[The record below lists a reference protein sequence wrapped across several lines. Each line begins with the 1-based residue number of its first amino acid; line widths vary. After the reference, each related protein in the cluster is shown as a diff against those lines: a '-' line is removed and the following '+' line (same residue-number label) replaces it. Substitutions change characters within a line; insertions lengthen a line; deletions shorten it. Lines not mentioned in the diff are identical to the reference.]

1 MASLNKFL
9 IRRSPAALL
18 LLLVALAVQTQLS
31 QSQQCTSQLNSL
43 NICAPFVV
51 PGAPNTNPSSDCC
64 NAIGALQHDVDC
76 LCSTLQIAAR
86 LPSQCNLPPITC
98 GNQCMIMKLNL
109 SEEWP
114 KNNPTGVGL

>member
-64 NAIGALQHDVDC
+64 NAIGALQHD
-76 LCSTLQIAAR
+76 STASAELSR
-86 LPSQCNLPPITC
+86 LRLAFHLNAIFHLSLVVTSRC
-98 GNQCMIMKLNL
+98 IMKLNL

>member
-1 MASLNKFL
+1 MASLKFL
-9 IRRSPAALL
+9 RLSPAALL

-64 NAIGALQHDVDC
+64 NAIGALQHDC

-98 GNQCMIMKLNL
+98 GSQ
-109 SEEWP
+109 
-114 KNNPTGVGL
+114 